1 MQVVPE
7 TEQRPF
13 IKEVILENF
22 MSYDYGRIP
31 LKSGLNVILGP
42 NGAGKSSILLGISVA
57 LGQAYTER
65 SRRLSD
71 LVKRGKDI
79 ARVTLLLDNSQRN
92 GKRPLPYRTDL
103 IHLSRYIR
111 KDGTYWFEIDFKEAS
126 KIEVTETLRGLGL
139 NPDNMLVIMHQGL
152 ADEFSLVTPQE
163 KLAMVEDAVGLGNY
177 RKSLLEAKER
187 LEKIKAEEEE
197 RERDLQA
204 ASLGLSKWKEQYQKF
219 LQAKELREK
228 VRSLMIEEGWS
239 KVEKTSSS
247 VRQAEE
253 KLSKLQEDLE
263 GLENRISQKAAEAKA
278 LSEELEDLLSI
289 YAKSERERERVRLK
303 SQLRAVLSSEL
314 LKIGEAREQI
324 KAILK
329 NSEFFGDSMGEIQDE
344 VDKAESVV
352 NSSYMKLKGTLD
364 QLLLARE
371 SLAVDSYRVSEIEKE
386 QRKLQRQLADLREEL
401 KLAQTAASELGV
413 RPDNVRQLIDVQTEL
428 KVTELRVKE
437 LGEIPSDAEKIYN
450 DYKSK
455 IDSLSIRIQ
464 ELRSNKAATL
474 KEVSDRFSVW
484 RRELESLVG
493 DLSKRF
499 MDVLSMVGASGRVV
513 LSNPDDPTNAGLEI
527 LVSFRG
533 DQLVPLDAYVQSGGE
548 RSSAVTALLLSLQG
562 RVVSPFRAV
571 DEFDVHMDR
580 LNRQLFMKSV
590 YRLFNR
596 DSSSQY
602 IVITPVEP
610 DVYDPDANYI
620 VVHKVA
626 SSSKVG
632 VAAKVAQK

>member
-1 MQVVPE
+1 VPE

>member
-1 MQVVPE
+1 LQVVPE